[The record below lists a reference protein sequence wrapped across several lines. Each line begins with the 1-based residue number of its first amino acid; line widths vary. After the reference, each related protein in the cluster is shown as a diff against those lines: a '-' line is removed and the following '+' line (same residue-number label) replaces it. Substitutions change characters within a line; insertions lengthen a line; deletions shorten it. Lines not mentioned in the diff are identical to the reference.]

1 MDSSWQ
7 CTSVAVFPDGNCTT
21 SWGCLAEKTHIVSNQ
36 ACISSYH
43 FTAIFLNTMGIQ
55 SANEYCG
62 NLYRTLILFLL
73 QIARI
78 RKDRGEKYKLRQ
90 LQDASPNHS
99 HKTMPF
105 SIIIQVFIDHQKDG
119 EENHVFTQ
127 SGSHFLGLISGWG
140 SCNFSNGPTV
150 MVLIYVEYLLY
161 FGDCH
166 MYIYAWS
173 SYLILRK
180 TLWDRC
186 NDVHFIDSFQ
196 KEEVNYNRC

>member
-1 MDSSWQ
+1 MSCLYKLHHPLLLLIEVPQPISEQREDRIRILPFAARIQW
-7 CTSVAVFPDGNCTT
+7 TAHGNVLQRLRFLM
-21 SWGCLAEKTHIVSNQ
+21 GIAPQAEVVLLKKLTLVSDQ

-127 SGSHFLGLISGWG
+127 SGSHFLGLISG
-140 SCNFSNGPTV
+140 
-150 MVLIYVEYLLY
+150 
-161 FGDCH
+161 
-166 MYIYAWS
+166 
-173 SYLILRK
+173 
-180 TLWDRC
+180 
-186 NDVHFIDSFQ
+186 
-196 KEEVNYNRC
+196 